1 MSNLIHQRGL
11 YQKQVLSRKIQIP
24 FHQLDSDLDTLF
36 IEYAQKHITNQCEK
50 DTHVFERIQMCV
62 KTINLL

>member
-24 FHQLDSDLDTLF
+24 FHQLDSDLNTLF
-36 IEYAQKHITNQCEK
+36 IEYAYFIK
-50 DTHVFERIQMCV
+50 
-62 KTINLL
+62 